1 MIDANAHAHVFVEK
15 IPVVTTAY
23 LDFASHL
30 PQAGFIACVVVGG
43 TGRHDGRPHVL
54 IDTQTPWGIES
65 TTGRTQFEVLSE
77 QLCEL
82 PNEVEGG

>member
-1 MIDANAHAHVFVEK
+1 MIDANEHAHLFVEK
-15 IPVVTTAY
+15 IPMVTTAY

-30 PQAGFIACVVVGG
+30 PRAGFIPCVVVG
-43 TGRHDGRPHVL
+43 RKVRDDERPHVL
-54 IDTQTPWGIES
+54 IDTQTPWGVQS

-82 PNEVEGG
+82 PNEAEGG